1 METRARTAARTLT
14 LTTLLG
20 LGAAGAS
27 LGACSDDD
35 GKSSSPDGTA
45 GSQATSNEVTFYRDV
60 KPILDKSCNNCH
72 REGGIGPFALTT
84 YDQAMPNAA
93 RIAFATQQ
101 GTMPPWH
108 AVDSEACKTT
118 RPWKDDLRLS
128 GAEKTTL
135 EQWAATGTKEGN
147 VADAPAPFVPR
158 PDGLAKP
165 TGTLTPQAPFTSSGN
180 SDQFRCFV
188 LDPALATDSYLK
200 GIAVLPGDPSVVH
213 HALIFA
219 DEDRESLALADAD
232 GGYTCFGDSRT
243 SNPKLVGAWAPG
255 GLPEEFPDNVGIP
268 LKKGSLLVM
277 QIHYHP
283 GGRSAVPDL
292 TSLQVAFS
300 AEKPAY
306 SLFPLLLGNARNEKS
321 GLLAGPDDRDG
332 AIEFRI
338 PANVIGHTE
347 TMQYK
352 LTKGLLALG
361 GLPSEVG
368 VYSAATHMHWVGRD
382 MHIEV
387 VHPED
392 EVDASGAALPGGTE
406 CLIGTPDYD
415 FSWQRSYRYD
425 TPLDGVPM
433 IHGGDTVRLTCTYD
447 NDKSNERLMTALME
461 EHITEPRDVTLGES
475 TTDEMCIASL
485 ALLYP
490 TP

>member
-1 METRARTAARTLT
+1 
-14 LTTLLG
+14 LLG
-20 LGAAGAS
+20 ALGGVG
-27 LGACSDDD
+27 LLVVACSGDD
-35 GKSSSPDGTA
+35 GKDASPGGGAGTGTTA
-45 GSQATSNEVTFYRDV
+45 GEVTFYRDV
-60 KPILDKSCNNCH
+60 LPILDQHCNSCH

-84 YDQAMPNAA
+84 YDQAMVNADG
-93 RIAFATQQ
+93 IAFETGH

-108 AVDSEACKTT
+108 AVDSAACQTKL
-118 RPWKDDLRLS
+118 PWKDDLRLTD
-128 GAEKTTL
+128 AQKATL
-135 EQWAATGTKEGN
+135 KQWAATGAKRGDEG
-147 VADAPAPFVPR
+147 DAPPAFVPG
-158 PDGLAKP
+158 PDGLEAP
-165 TGTLTPQAPFTSSGN
+165 TGTLTPKAPFTTSGN
-180 SDQFRCFV
+180 NDQFRCFV
-188 LDPALATDSYLK
+188 LDPGLASDSYLK
-200 GIAVLPGDPSVVH
+200 GIAVVPGDPAVVH

-219 DEDRESLALADAD
+219 DEERESLKLADAD

-255 GLPEEFPDNVGIP
+255 GLPEQFPDNVGIP
-268 LKKGSLLVM
+268 LKQGSLLVM
-277 QIHYHP
+277 QVHYHP
-283 GGRSAVPDL
+283 GGRAGVTDQ

-300 AEKPAY
+300 TEKPAY
-306 SLFPLLLGNARNEKS
+306 SLFPLLLGNAGSEKG
-321 GLLAGPDDRDG
+321 GLLPGPDDREG
-332 AIEFRI
+332 KVEFRI
-338 PANVIGHTE
+338 PANVVGHTE

-361 GLPSEVG
+361 GLPPEVG

-382 MHIEV
+382 MHIQV
-387 VHPED
+387 VHPEG
-392 EVDASGAALPGGTE
+392 EVDASGTEQPGGTE

-425 TPLDGVPM
+425 SALEALPK

-447 NDKSNERLMTALME
+447 NDKSNKRLMSALME